1 MLQIDKRVP
10 SDEPRAKAEA
20 PSPAEVF
27 ATYAD
32 FVRRQIPLIVAVM
45 LLAVALGVVYS
56 LTTPPSYTANAKL
69 SLDSRK
75 VQVFQQPSIVGDPA
89 FNTGM
94 VDSQVETLKSENI
107 SLAVIK
113 DLKLWEDAEFT
124 GPTHGLVGRL
134 FELAGTLFGTVDP
147 KSEFELIRTAVGR
160 FAERLTVKRVGL
172 TYIIDIGFTSLNPD
186 RAAQIANA
194 VAEAYIVDQLEAKYQ
209 ATRRASA
216 WLQDRIRELREQA
229 TAAERAVVQ
238 FRSQHNIVAT
248 GTGGRLVNEQQL
260 VELNT
265 QILQSR
271 TQTADAKA
279 RLDRVEEILRAG
291 APDATVNESLRSDVI
306 NQLRRQYLDLKA
318 KEADWSNRFGAD
330 HLAAINLRNQM
341 FEIRRAIFDELQRI
355 AETYK
360 SDYEIAK
367 QREEVVQKALD
378 DAITQSKT
386 TSQAQIELRELESTA
401 QTYRALHDN
410 FLQRYMESLQQ
421 ETFPIT
427 DARVVTAASRPMGK
441 SHPNTLLVL
450 AISLAGGLIL
460 GLGLAALRDMSDR
473 VFRTTAQVE
482 ELLQSD
488 CISVIPLV
496 KGADVKP
503 SRSSRSAIDPAALG
517 PRTIVPTNKSV
528 LRYVVELPLSR
539 FTEAI
544 RSIKVAVDINGAVKS
559 NKTIGFT
566 SAFPSEGKSTV
577 ACSFAQLIA
586 DTGSRVILVDCDL
599 RNPSLTRALAPTG
612 TAGLFDVI
620 AGRTPLEDAI
630 WTDPVTKLNFLP
642 ATLNSGLAHT
652 SEVLRSSALKGLFEK
667 LSEDY
672 DYVVVD
678 LSPLAPI
685 VDTRSTAHFIDSYVL
700 VVEWGRTQRDVVV
713 HALNT
718 AWLLRQNLLGVVLN
732 KSDTKALS
740 RYEHYYGKNKYAR
753 HYSRYGYTNA

>member
-1 MLQIDKRVP
+1 
-10 SDEPRAKAEA
+10 
-20 PSPAEVF
+20 
-27 ATYAD
+27 
-32 FVRRQIPLIVAVM
+32 
-45 LLAVALGVVYS
+45 
-56 LTTPPSYTANAKL
+56 
-69 SLDSRK
+69 
-75 VQVFQQPSIVGDPA
+75 
-89 FNTGM
+89 
-94 VDSQVETLKSENI
+94 
-107 SLAVIK
+107 
-113 DLKLWEDAEFT
+113 
-124 GPTHGLVGRL
+124 
-134 FELAGTLFGTVDP
+134 
-147 KSEFELIRTAVGR
+147 
-160 FAERLTVKRVGL
+160 
-172 TYIIDIGFTSLNPD
+172 
-186 RAAQIANA
+186 
-194 VAEAYIVDQLEAKYQ
+194 
-209 ATRRASA
+209 
-216 WLQDRIRELREQA
+216 
-229 TAAERAVVQ
+229 
-238 FRSQHNIVAT
+238 
-248 GTGGRLVNEQQL
+248 
-260 VELNT
+260 
-265 QILQSR
+265 
-271 TQTADAKA
+271 
-279 RLDRVEEILRAG
+279 
-291 APDATVNESLRSDVI
+291 VI

-367 QREEVVQKALD
+367 QRGEVVQKALD
-378 DAITQSKT
+378 DAIAQSKT

-482 ELLQSD
+482 DLLQSD

-503 SRSSRSAIDPAALG
+503 SRSSRPAIDPAALG

-544 RSIKVAVDINGAVKS
+544 RSIKVAVDINAAVKS

-566 SAFPSEGKSTV
+566 SAFPDEGKTTI

-586 DTGSRVILVDCDL
+586 DSGSRVILVDCDL
-599 RNPSLTRALAPTG
+599 RNPALTRALAPTV

-652 SEVLRSSALKGLFEK
+652 SEVLRSNALKELFEK

-740 RYEHYYGKNKYAR
+740 RYEQYYGKNKYTR

>member
-1 MLQIDKRVP
+1 MLQIDRRVP
-10 SDEPRAKAEA
+10 SDEPRPALEP

-32 FVRRQIPLIVAVM
+32 FVRRQIPLIVSVA
-45 LLAVALGVVYS
+45 LLAVALGVVYA
-56 LTTPPSYTANAKL
+56 LTTPPSYTAYAKL

-75 VQVFQQPSIVGDPA
+75 VQVFQQPSVIGDPA

-113 DLKLWEDAEFT
+113 DLKLWEDPEFT
-124 GPTHGLVGRL
+124 GPEHGLVGRL
-134 FELAGTLFGTVDP
+134 FNLVGGLFGTDAP
-147 KSEFELIRTAVGR
+147 KSEPELIRSAVRR
-160 FAERLTVKRVGL
+160 FADRLTVKRIGM
-172 TYIIDIGFTSLNPD
+172 TYIIDISFTSLNPD

-194 VAEAYIVDQLEAKYQ
+194 VAEAYIDDQLEAKYQ
-209 ATRRASA
+209 ATRRASG
-216 WLQDRIRELREQA
+216 WLQDRIRELRNQA
-229 TAAERAVVQ
+229 TAAERAVVE
-238 FRSQHNIVAT
+238 FKSQHNIVAT
-248 GTGGRLVNEQQL
+248 GSGGRSVNEQQL

-265 QILQSR
+265 QALQAR

-291 APDATVNESLRSDVI
+291 APDATVNESLRSNVI
-306 NQLRRQYLDLKA
+306 NELRRQYLELKS

-367 QREEVVQKALD
+367 QREEVVQRSLD
-378 DAITQSKT
+378 EAIAQSKT

-421 ETFPIT
+421 ETIT
-427 DARVVTAASRPMGK
+427 DARIVTAASRPMGK
-441 SHPNTLLVL
+441 SHPNTILVL
-450 AISLAGGLIL
+450 AISLAGGLVL

-482 ELLQSD
+482 DLLQSD
-488 CISVIPLV
+488 CLSVVPLV
-496 KGADVKP
+496 KSADVKR
-503 SRSSRSAIDPAALG
+503 SRFSLPAVLG
-517 PRTIVPTNKSV
+517 PRTIVPTTKDL
-528 LRYVVELPLSR
+528 LRYVIELPLSR
-539 FTEAI
+539 FAEAI

-559 NKTIGFT
+559 SKTIGFT
-566 SAFPSEGKSTV
+566 SASPGEGKSTV
-577 ACSFAQLIA
+577 ACSFAQLVA
-586 DTGSRVILVDCDL
+586 DTGSRVVLVDCDL
-599 RNPSLTRALAPTG
+599 RNPALTRALTPKT

-620 AGRTPLEDAI
+620 AGRTALQDAI
-630 WTDPVTKLNFLP
+630 WTDPVTKLSFLP
-642 ATLNSGLAHT
+642 ASLNSDLTHT
-652 SEVLRSSALKGLFEK
+652 SEVLRSNALKELFEK
-667 LSEDY
+667 LSQDY

-713 HALNT
+713 HALKT

-740 RYEHYYGKNKYAR
+740 RYERYYGKNKAYA
-753 HYSRYGYTNA
+753 RYGYTHG